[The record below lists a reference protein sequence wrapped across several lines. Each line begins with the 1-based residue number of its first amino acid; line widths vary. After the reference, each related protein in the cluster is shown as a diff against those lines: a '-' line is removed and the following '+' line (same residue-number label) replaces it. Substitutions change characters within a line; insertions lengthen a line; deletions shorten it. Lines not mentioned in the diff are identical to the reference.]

1 MKTIIKILLW
11 LILLILMATVLRGI
25 IEKTIYFIYPLEYE
39 ETITEYAN
47 ENGLDI
53 YYVMA
58 VIKAESNYDPKAHSG
73 KARGLMQITDDT
85 AGWLA
90 GKMGIKLDETKL
102 EDPETNIKMGCYYLK
117 YLSEL
122 YSDRD
127 VVSAAYNAGM
137 GNVSKWLGDSQ
148 HSADGKTLRDIPFEE
163 TRNYVQKVNKYEAV
177 YRKLYPNKG

>member
-25 IEKTIYFIYPLEYE
+25 IEKTMYFIYPLEYE

-85 AGWLA
+85 ALEPRIGMLE
-90 GKMGIKLDETKL
+90 KFHGIFEYDVREV
-102 EDPETNIKMGCYYLK
+102 DR
-117 YLSEL
+117 LSQIYEQK
-122 YSDRD
+122 RD
-127 VVSAAYNAGM
+127 NRIIIDQIDF
-137 GNVSKWLGDSQ
+137 GNRF
-148 HSADGKTLRDIPFEE
+148 LR
-163 TRNYVQKVNKYEAV
+163 
-177 YRKLYPNKG
+177 